1 MKRLKRILLHL
12 TGIPSSSKKR
22 RIYNLLSE
30 TDSLNWLV
38 WEEYFSNSQL
48 GPKSAILD
56 PATSIKFV
64 VTLENAGNIA
74 GNTMPETWLSA
85 LISCATLE
93 FTRPEP
99 RHSRQDSAPA
109 VTSVGVLCLY
119 ILYYLLFNLLFFG
132 NILDICVGLVNNIT
146 ALWLVV
152 FIH

>member
-1 MKRLKRILLHL
+1 MAAEGISSENAVHFPRHPQKWRGSREFCSIWLEFHL
-12 TGIPSSSKKR
+12 QVKMR
-22 RIYNLLSE
+22 RIYNLFSE

-38 WEEYFSNSQL
+38 WEEYFQL

-64 VTLENAGNIA
+64 VTALENATLKA
-74 GNTMPETWLSA
+74 GKTRLWLSA

-119 ILYYLLFNLLFFG
+119 ILYYLLFNLLFF
-132 NILDICVGLVNNIT
+132 
-146 ALWLVV
+146 W
-152 FIH
+152 